1 MTAEALSPYRA
12 SALARPER
20 RRVLLDYRGVRPRMR
35 PDAFVWTVGAAAVP
49 LCLIAAFVS
58 PWLSVFLFGVAT
70 LTALLVASA
79 RRVAGV
85 YDGGTPTVS
94 GVHVG
99 LAPTR
104 VGCTPR
110 AHQIAGI
117 QTPPRRGA

>member
-1 MTAEALSPYRA
+1 MTAEALSPYRT

-58 PWLSVFLFGVAT
+58 PWLSVFLFGIAT

-79 RRVAGV
+79 RRVAVV
-85 YDGGTPTVS
+85 YDGGTATVS
-94 GVHVG
+94 VGHVG
-99 LAPTR
+99 LARTR
-104 VGCTPR
+104 VGCTLRPDETR
-110 AHQIAGI
+110 GIHTPAG
-117 QTPPRRGA
+117 RV